1 MATKIEVKEEV
12 RRIVSR
18 DGAVI
23 YLHNVTALDNSGSW
37 LRLWSD
43 EGYVLVNPNNVL
55 AMIIRGEVVL

>member
-1 MATKIEVKEEV
+1 MATKIEVKEQT

-18 DGAVI
+18 DGATVI
-23 YLHNVTALDNSGSW
+23 LHNVTALDNSGSW

-55 AMIIRGEVVL
+55 TMIIKGEVVL